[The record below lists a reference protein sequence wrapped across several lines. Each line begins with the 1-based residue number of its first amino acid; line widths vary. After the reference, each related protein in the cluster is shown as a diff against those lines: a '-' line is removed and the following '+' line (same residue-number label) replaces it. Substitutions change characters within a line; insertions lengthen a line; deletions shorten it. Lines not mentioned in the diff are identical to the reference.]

1 VHLVRDSLPEAR
13 NPAKL
18 RVVGVGNAWR
28 RDDAVGL
35 VVARHLREL
44 LPREVEVLEHEG
56 EPTALIDVWDGAQR
70 LWLVDASSSGA
81 EPGTIRRF
89 DASSADL
96 PPGFGGA
103 TTHHV
108 GLGEAVAMAR
118 TLGRL
123 PANVVVFGIEGE
135 RFELGAELTP
145 AVAEAVP
152 AVATAICLEVAQA
165 CSGAGNPQRVSG

>member
-1 VHLVRDSLPEAR
+1 MHIVRDALPEAR
-13 NPAKL
+13 DPAKL

-35 VVARHLREL
+35 VVAHRLREL
-44 LPREVEVLEHEG
+44 LAQEVEVLAHEG
-56 EPTALIDVWDGAQR
+56 EPTALIDVWADAEA

-81 EPGTIRRF
+81 DPGTIHRF
-89 DASSADL
+89 DASLADL

-108 GLGEAVAMAR
+108 GLGETVAMAR

-123 PANVVVFGIEGE
+123 PRKVVVFGIEGE
-135 RFELGAELTP
+135 RFDLGPDLTT
-145 AVAEAVP
+145 AVADAVP
-152 AVATAICLEVAQA
+152 AVVTVISVEVAS
-165 CSGAGNPQRVSG
+165 CGAGNPQRVSG